1 MTYNRVTPTWGKA
14 IGILMII
21 FGSLGIFIQFYK
33 IMVPQIMKI
42 SGGMMN
48 AMSQLPQQEGQP
60 NIKATTAIFNE
71 LSGMSNLQANTL
83 IFGGVIGL
91 IACALYITAG
101 AKLLKA
107 NPSNYNWGKNM
118 LITFLII
125 NVVTAILLLID
136 GFSIFVMVIMIYI
149 VLGFIIDLVLCI
161 ILLSSDKT
169 KYGIGV
175 EPNQQVYTVD
185 QNNQEIR

>member
-1 MTYNRVTPTWGKA
+1 MTYNRVTPGWGKT

-21 FGSLGIFIQFYK
+21 FGSFGVFIQFYK
-33 IMVPQIMKI
+33 IMVPQILRM

-48 AMSQLPQQEGQP
+48 VMNQLPQQEDQP
-60 NIKATTAIFNE
+60 NIRATTAIFKE
-71 LSGMSNLQANTL
+71 MMGMSNLQANTL

-91 IACALYITAG
+91 IACALYIIAG

-118 LITFLII
+118 LIAFLTL

-136 GFSIFVMVIMIYI
+136 GFSVFVMAIMIYM
-149 VLGFIIDLVLCI
+149 VLGFIIDLVLFSI
-161 ILLSSDKT
+161 FISSDKT

-175 EPNQQVYTVD
+175 DPSQEVYTVD
-185 QNNQEIR
+185 QRNQEIL

>member
-1 MTYNRVTPTWGKA
+1 
-14 IGILMII
+14 
-21 FGSLGIFIQFYK
+21 
-33 IMVPQIMKI
+33 
-42 SGGMMN
+42 MN

>member
-33 IMVPQIMKI
+33 IMIPQIFKM
-42 SGGMMN
+42 SGGIMN
-48 AMSQLPQQEGQP
+48 AMNQLPQQEGQTDMRAP
-60 NIKATTAIFNE
+60 MALFNE
-71 LSGMSNLQANTL
+71 MAAMSNMQANTM

-91 IACALYITAG
+91 IACALYIIAG

-107 NPSNYNWGKNM
+107 TPSNYNWGKNM
-118 LITFLII
+118 LLAFLTL

-136 GFSIFVMVIMIYI
+136 GFSIIVMGVMVYMI
-149 VLGFIIDLVLCI
+149 LGFIIDLVLYI
-161 ILLSSDKT
+161 ILISSDKT

-175 EPNQQVYTVD
+175 APNQEVYTVD
-185 QNNQEIR
+185 QNNEEIL